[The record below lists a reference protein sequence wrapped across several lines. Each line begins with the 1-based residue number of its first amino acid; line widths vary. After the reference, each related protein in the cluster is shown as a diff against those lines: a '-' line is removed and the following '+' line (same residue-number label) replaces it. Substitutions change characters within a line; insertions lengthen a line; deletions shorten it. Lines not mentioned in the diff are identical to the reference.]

1 MADDRSDSGRIDNR
15 ACARQFLRGIQGQL
29 IGKYATCARL
39 CHTNVSVC
47 YGKYSYRSSP
57 DAEGVN
63 TWFGFGTAHGRS
75 CLQYGKHT
83 RY

>member
-1 MADDRSDSGRIDNR
+1 MADDRTDSGRIDNC

-39 CHTNVSVC
+39 CHTNVSVR

-57 DAEGVN
+57 DAEGIN
-63 TWFGFGTAHGRS
+63 TRFGSGVAYGRS
-75 CLQYGKHT
+75 CM
-83 RY
+83 